1 MKTYSIVAKEDQLSQ
16 TLALHVRG
24 RLIHTTWSEDRDHP
38 ELVIVIGGDG
48 AMLRAIHHYMDQLDR
63 TAFVGLHTGTLGFYT
78 DYDAAEID
86 QFINELL
93 TNTMTIEGQ
102 SLVEAVFEHSDQ
114 VPLLAL
120 NEIRFENP
128 MRTLEA
134 DVYIDG
140 QLLERFKGNGLN
152 ISTPSG
158 STAYNKSLGG
168 AVIMAPLEAIQLMEI
183 APIRHNKYA
192 SLQSPLILG
201 KDHHIELVIHE
212 WQGTVVGYDHLT
224 CSMQGPNK
232 VHLRLASQRVRFARF
247 RNYPFIKRL
256 QKAFILSQ

>member
-1 MKTYSIVAKEDQLSQ
+1 MKTYSIVAKEDELSY
-16 TLALHVRG
+16 TLAVHIRG
-24 RLIHTTWSEDRDHP
+24 RLAHTLWEEKPTHP

-48 AMLRAIHHYMDQLDR
+48 AMLRAIHQYMDDI
-63 TAFVGLHTGTLGFYT
+63 THVAFVGIHTGTLGFYT
-78 DYDAAEID
+78 DYDASEVD
-86 QFINELL
+86 RFVDELL
-93 TNTMTIEGQ
+93 ANEIIFEEQ
-102 SLVEAVFEHSDQ
+102 SLVEAVFESSTQ
-114 VPLLAL
+114 PPLLAL

-152 ISTPSG
+152 VSTPSG

-201 KDHHIELVIHE
+201 KNHHIELAIHE

-224 CSMQGPNK
+224 CSMQGPNR
-232 VHLRLASQRVRFARF
+232 VTLRLATQRVRFARL